1 MRELEN
7 PEGKIAMKKLCSIFI
22 MGLLIVLAFS
32 PFLHTLRAEEK
43 EVIVKNF
50 TFKPKEVVVPAGV
63 TVIWVQKDRA
73 PHTITAKDGTFDSG
87 KLTKGDK
94 FAQTFTKKGTFEDTC
109 QFHPSM
115 RGKVIVK

>member
-1 MRELEN
+1 
-7 PEGKIAMKKLCSIFI
+7 MKKLCAIFTVCW
-22 MGLLIVLAFS
+22 LLVLASS

-50 TFKPKEVVVPAGV
+50 TFKPDEVLVPAGV

-87 KLTKGDK
+87 KLTKGDR
-94 FAQTFTKKGTFEDTC
+94 FAQTFTKKGTFEYTC